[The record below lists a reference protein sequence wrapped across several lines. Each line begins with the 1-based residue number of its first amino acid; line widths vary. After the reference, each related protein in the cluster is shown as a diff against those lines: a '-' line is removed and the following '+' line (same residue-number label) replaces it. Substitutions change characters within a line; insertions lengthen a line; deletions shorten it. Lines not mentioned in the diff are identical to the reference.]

1 MAQGL
6 RADSR
11 CVMRFYGQKINP
23 DRFLLMTIC
32 DELQIVMYQQ
42 RAIAGSKHNPKP
54 RLMTERIRELQN
66 QSKYESFDTPDEFNR
81 RREQIL
87 KGG

>member
-1 MAQGL
+1 
-6 RADSR
+6 
-11 CVMRFYGQKINP
+11 
-23 DRFLLMTIC
+23 MTIC

-42 RAIAGSKHNPKP
+42 RAIAGSKRTPKP
-54 RLMTERIRELQN
+54 RLMTERIREA
-66 QSKYESFDTPDEFNR
+66 QSHREYESFDTPDDFNR